1 VTTTLVGLS
10 QLRFRWDLLGPATR
24 EAIVAAV
31 DGAAPGLNDRE
42 VRLAA
47 SPPLR
52 PACPASVSVH
62 VIPPNLC
69 PLVRAGVQPA
79 ARIQQAGRAV
89 DGVHPARARRP
100 ARQRRARPGTLTYL
114 TWQEAPCHSYF
125 TPLPH
130 IFVVSQDKLV
140 SQQGSMAVYS
150 LGLMGVVMADGA
162 PAVQDTLYTVA
173 MSVLNESLTANG
185 SRVAMQQVPHA
196 PPTTATRHLTPHPW
210 SPLLSRRPT

>member
-1 VTTTLVGLS
+1 MSDPFSLHT
-10 QLRFRWDLLGPATR
+10 
-24 EAIVAAV
+24 
-31 DGAAPGLNDRE
+31 
-42 VRLAA
+42 AA
-47 SPPLR
+47 STPP
-52 PACPASVSVH
+52 
-62 VIPPNLC
+62 
-69 PLVRAGVQPA
+69 
-79 ARIQQAGRAV
+79 
-89 DGVHPARARRP
+89 
-100 ARQRRARPGTLTYL
+100 
-114 TWQEAPCHSYF
+114 
-125 TPLPH
+125 
-130 IFVVSQDKLV
+130 QDKLV